1 MSWSNSI
8 RSRLELGWLIFTLTY
23 LKARKKTVKIFIQAI
38 KKPDCKCF
46 QFALVIKSKGVYG
59 FFTQVIYYF
68 GILLLALQRKQT
80 GMNHWWV

>member
-1 MSWSNSI
+1 MSWYNSI

-46 QFALVIKSKGVYG
+46 QFALVIKLKGVYG
-59 FFTQVIYYF
+59 FFHP
-68 GILLLALQRKQT
+68 GHLLLWNFTACFAKKTNQ
-80 GMNHWWV
+80 NE